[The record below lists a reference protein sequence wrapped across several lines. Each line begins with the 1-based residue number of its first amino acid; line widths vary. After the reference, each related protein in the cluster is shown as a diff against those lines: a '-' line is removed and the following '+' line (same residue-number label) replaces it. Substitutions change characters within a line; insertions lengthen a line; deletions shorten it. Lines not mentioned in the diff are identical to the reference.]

1 MADDPQS
8 LLQQAVAL
16 HQAGRLVEA
25 RAVYQRIL
33 MAQPRHADALHLL
46 GVIAFQTG
54 EHAQAV
60 SLINRA
66 IAINPDNP
74 AQYQNVA
81 LAYRD
86 LKQPQEALAHY
97 ARAIALNPAYADAY
111 SNRGALLQEMGQW
124 EAALADYDAALQHN
138 PRLAEGWSN
147 RGAVLRYLKLL
158 EEAVA
163 SCDQALALAPDFAAA
178 HNNRGAALH
187 ELKQNEEALAAYG
200 RAIAR
205 QPNYADAY
213 NNRGALLRDM
223 RQLDAALAD
232 FAKAVELQPGSA
244 DAYLNRAPALRDLKR
259 LDEALAS
266 YGQALEINPGGD
278 YLAGYYLHTK
288 MMLCDWSGLDDAI
301 AACVTQIKAG
311 RPVITP
317 FPLLG
322 LVDDPGL
329 QKMAA
334 QNYTAA
340 KWPRSAEAVSWRAPG
355 EKQSEKI
362 RIGYY
367 SADFHDHATSYLIAE
382 LLERHDAAR
391 FELIGFSFGPDKDD
405 AMRRRIKAAFDTFV
419 DVQGSSDRQI
429 ALLSREYGIDIA
441 VDLKGHTQD
450 SRPGIF
456 AARCAP
462 TQAQYLGYPGT
473 MGADYMDYLIGDGI
487 VTPAAAQGDYVEK
500 LVRLPHSYQAN
511 DSQREI
517 SSRIFTRQE
526 MGLPQSGF
534 VFCCFNN
541 SYKILPAVF
550 ASWMRI
556 LKAVDGAVLWLLAD
570 HPLAAENL
578 RAQAKAR
585 GVAAE
590 RLVFAARL
598 PLAEH
603 LARQKLA
610 DLVLDTLPYNAHT
623 TASDAL
629 WAGVPILTC
638 MGKAFAGRV
647 AASLLQAVDL
657 PELITGN
664 AEEYESLA
672 IELARDGAKLDV
684 LRARLAQNRLSAPLF
699 NAKLLARHL
708 ESAFMAMQAR
718 RVAGLAPDHMD
729 VPA

>member
-1 MADDPQS
+1 MADDLQS

-16 HQAGRLVEA
+16 HQAGRLMEA
-25 RAVYQRIL
+25 RAVYQKIL

-74 AQYQNVA
+74 AQYQNIA

-124 EAALADYDAALQHN
+124 EAALADYDLALQHN

-147 RGAVLRYLKLL
+147 RGAVLRYLKRL

-163 SCDQALALAPDFAAA
+163 SCDRALALAPDFAAA

-187 ELKQNEEALAAYG
+187 ELKQHEDALASYG
-200 RAIAR
+200 RAIAL
-205 QPNYADAY
+205 QPSYADAY

-288 MMLCDWSGLDDAI
+288 MMLCDWSGLDEAI

-340 KWPRSAEAVSWRAPG
+340 KWPRSTEAVSWRAPG
-355 EKQSEKI
+355 QKI

-391 FELIGFSFGPDKDD
+391 FALIGFSFGPAKDD
-405 AMRRRIKAAFDTFV
+405 TMRRRIEAAFDVFV
-419 DVQGSSDRQI
+419 DVQTRSDRQI

-456 AARCAP
+456 AQGCAP
-462 TQAQYLGYPGT
+462 IQVQYLGYPGT
-473 MGADYMDYLIGDGI
+473 MGADYMDYLIGDAI
-487 VTPAAAQGDYVEK
+487 VTPASRDSDYVEK

-517 SSRIFTRQE
+517 SPRIFTRQE

-541 SYKILPAVF
+541 NYKILPAVF
-550 ASWMRI
+550 ARWMRI
-556 LKAVDGAVLWLLAD
+556 LKAVEGSVLWLLAD

-578 RAQAKAR
+578 RAQAAAQ
-585 GVAAE
+585 GVAAQ
-590 RLVFAARL
+590 RLVFAGRL

-603 LARQKLA
+603 LARQTLA

-629 WAGVPILTC
+629 WAGVPVLTC

-657 PELITGN
+657 PELITDS

-672 IELARDGAKLDV
+672 IALAQGNAKLAV
-684 LRARLAQNRLSAPLF
+684 LRAKLAQSRLSAPLF
-699 NAKLLARHL
+699 NARLLARHM
-708 ESAFMAMQAR
+708 EAAYEEMFAR
-718 RVAGLAPDHMD
+718 HAAGLSPEPIAIAP
-729 VPA
+729 

>member
-1 MADDPQS
+1 MADDLQS

-16 HQAGRLVEA
+16 HQAGRLMEA
-25 RAVYQRIL
+25 RAAYQKIL

-60 SLINRA
+60 TLINRA
-66 IAINPDNP
+66 IAINPNNP
-74 AQYQNVA
+74 AQYQNIA

-97 ARAIALNPAYADAY
+97 ARAIALNPGYADAY

-147 RGAVLRYLKLL
+147 RGAVLRYLKRL

-187 ELKQNEEALAAYG
+187 ELKQNQEALAAYG
-200 RAIAR
+200 RAIAL
-205 QPNYADAY
+205 QPGYADAY

-232 FAKAVELQPGSA
+232 FARAVELQPGSA
-244 DAYLNRAPALRDLKR
+244 DAYLNRAPALRDLRR

-266 YGQALEINPGGD
+266 YSKAIEINPGGD

-288 MMLCDWSGLDDAI
+288 MMLCDSAGLDDAI

-355 EKQSEKI
+355 EKI
-362 RIGYY
+362 RVGYY
-367 SADFHDHATSYLIAE
+367 SADFHDHATAYLIAE
-382 LLERHDAAR
+382 LLESHDAAR
-391 FELIGFSFGPDKDD
+391 FERIGFSFGPARDD
-405 AMRRRIKAAFDTFV
+405 TMRRRIKAAFDTFV

-429 ALLSREYGIDIA
+429 ALLSRQYGIDIA

-456 AARCAP
+456 AGRCAP
-462 TQAQYLGYPGT
+462 IQVQYLGYPGT
-473 MGADYMDYLIGDGI
+473 MGADYMDYLIGD
-487 VTPAAAQGDYVEK
+487 
-500 LVRLPHSYQAN
+500 QAN

-517 SSRIFTRQE
+517 SSRIFARQE

-550 ASWMRI
+550 ASWMRV

-578 RAQAKAR
+578 RAQAVAQ

-590 RLVFAARL
+590 RLVFAGRL

-657 PELITGN
+657 PELITGT

-672 IELARDGAKLDV
+672 IALARDGAKLAI
-684 LRARLAQNRLSAPLF
+684 LRAKLAQGRLSAPLF

-708 ESAFMAMQAR
+708 ESAFTAMQAR